1 MPDLLQEVNRVALME
16 TAGCDPL
23 LCGLSVMSPRLR
35 GITRY
40 FTVSTI
46 THHRRSAP
54 TGKAT
59 VTEAVRALENDDTND
74 DLAAWIREQH
84 GE

>member
-23 LCGLSVMSPRLR
+23 LCGLSVIRPRS
-35 GITRY
+35 GGAA
-40 FTVSTI
+40 TI
-46 THHRRSAP
+46 THYRRSAP

-59 VTEAVRALENDDTND
+59 VIEAVRALSNDDTDD
-74 DLAAWIREQH
+74 DLATWIREQH
-84 GE
+84 GG